1 MNLYP
6 YQTAASQAVDAALAQ
21 GDTGVLLVMPTGA
34 GKTLVISDMAH
45 RWLTAWPETRIAV
58 LAHTKELVEQNAEKF
73 DRYWRAKTGQAA
85 PPGIYCAGLK
95 RKDTESPILFASIQS
110 VYKRAMALGMFDVL
124 IIDEAHHIPTA
135 KDEGIWKQFLT
146 DAQRAN
152 PNVRTVGLSAT
163 PYRMRSGTIVGPDA
177 LLKRIVHETSVLDLI
192 NNGYL
197 SPLICK
203 GSDHAANPT
212 GLHVRQGEYVA
223 AEMDALMNQDSL
235 IQGAVADMIRLGS
248 DRKSWI
254 VFCASVAHAEHVHQ
268 ALNESSVSAAM
279 VTGKTPARERDE
291 IIRLF
296 KSGHFQA
303 LCNVNVLTEGFDHP
317 GIDLVALLRP
327 TKSPGLYYQM
337 VGRGLRKSPGKTD
350 CLVLDFAGVIA
361 EHGPIDMLRAKDKFP
376 SARDGEAPT
385 KEAPT
390 KECPD
395 CKTIVHAAALTCPEC
410 SYVWPPRELKHDQQA
425 TAAPVLSTQIKPVRH
440 DVNGVTYSSHIGRS
454 GSTTLRVDYYY
465 GYLRVGSEWVCI
477 EHTGYAREKAVKWW
491 KQRYTGHAEFIPDSV
506 QQALDWLKDDDDM
519 GCDRDL
525 REPIAIH
532 VRPPKD
538 RKGFPE
544 IVWYEWEDLPDAVS
558 PLPLA

>member
-1 MNLYP
+1 MTLYP
-6 YQTAASQAVDAALAQ
+6 YQAAASQAVDAALAQ
-21 GDTGVLLVMPTGA
+21 GETGMLLVLPTGA

-73 DRYWRAKTGQAA
+73 ARYWRAQTGQTA
-85 PPGIYCAGLK
+85 PLGVYCAGLK
-95 RKDTESPILFASIQS
+95 RKDAEVPILFASIQS

-135 KDEGIWKQFLT
+135 KGEGIWKQFLA

-163 PYRMRSGTIVGPDA
+163 PYRMSSGTIVGPDA
-177 LLKRIVHETSVLDLI
+177 ILKRIVHETSVLDLI
-192 NNGYL
+192 NEGYL

-235 IQGAVADMIRLGS
+235 IQGAVVDMIRLGS

-268 ALNESSVSAAM
+268 VLNESSVSAAI
-279 VTGKTPARERDE
+279 VTGETPARERDE
-291 IIRLF
+291 IICQF
-296 KSGHFQA
+296 KSGYYQA

-337 VGRGLRKSPGKTD
+337 VGRGLRKSPGKEN

-361 EHGPIDMLRAKDKFP
+361 EHGPIDMLRAKDKRP
-376 SARDGEAPT
+376 SARDG
-385 KEAPT
+385 EAPT

-395 CKTIVHAAALTCPEC
+395 CKTIVHAAAAQCPEC
-410 SYVWPPRELKHDQQA
+410 GYAWPPRELKHDERA
-425 TAAPVLSTQIKPVRH
+425 TAAPVLSTQIQPVRH
-440 DVNGVTYSSHIGRS
+440 EIDGVTYDSHTGRS
-454 GSTTLRVDYYY
+454 GSTTLRVDYYT
-465 GYLRVGSEWVCI
+465 GYLRVASEWVCFD
-477 EHTGYAREKAVKWW
+477 HTGYAREKAINWW
-491 KQRYTGHAEFIPDSV
+491 KQRQPLWTTNLRFPASV
-506 QQALDWLKDDDDM
+506 QEALDWINQDSDL
-519 GCDRDL
+519 L
-525 REPIAIH
+525 REPTVIH

-538 RKGFPE
+538 RKDFPQ
-544 IVWYEWEDLPDAVS
+544 IVRYEWPNAAASLPIQY
-558 PLPLA
+558 